1 MLSNEQGGADNEKRR
16 QRMESFLTNG
26 ITNLYTQAEVD
37 ELCIDASMN
46 AAEKTYENCQAV
58 APPVEK
64 DATINA
70 LQEERDQFKDALEQQ
85 LLTYKELQD
94 KQMALLNKHIVLH
107 NAHKKLK
114 TNVQDVVELNK
125 AYCGTLKSAL
135 EDSDSDSN

>member
-1 MLSNEQGGADNEKRR
+1 MTDGS
-16 QRMESFLTNG
+16 
-26 ITNLYTQAEVD
+26 TNLYTQAEVD
-37 ELCIDASMN
+37 EFRIDASMD
-46 AAEKTYENCQAV
+46 ATEKTYENCQAV
-58 APPVEK
+58 INEK
-64 DATINA
+64 DATIDA
-70 LQEERDQFKDALEQQ
+70 LQEERDQFKEALDQQ

-125 AYCGTLKSAL
+125 ASCGMLKSAL